1 MSSDFAV
8 DLRGVSKT
16 YRGGVRALRGVDMR
30 IHKGEIFGLLGPNGA
45 GKSTLVK
52 VMMTVISPT
61 TAQGTILN
69 APVGD
74 KESLRKVG
82 YLPEHH
88 RFPDYLTGRQLLDYF
103 ASLCGVPKA
112 ERRVRCEELLELVGM
127 KDWGDTKV
135 KGYSKGMRQRI
146 GIAQALMNDP
156 QLVVLDEPTDG
167 VDPVGRR
174 DIREMLSV
182 LKSKGKTV
190 LLNSHLLSELEMVCD
205 RVSIM
210 VQGLVSREGTL
221 DELTK
226 DQRAITIE
234 IEDTPD
240 AATHL
245 AHSVAD
251 GRFNDAEKVSINGN
265 TMKLPVTDA
274 RLAMP
279 VIDTLRA
286 RGVTVTALRPF
297 RPTLEDLF
305 IQAVTDP
312 TSGKALK
319 PGAAIADKGG
329 AQ

>member
-1 MSSDFAV
+1 MSTDFAV

-16 YRGGVRALRGVDMR
+16 SRGGVRALRGVDMQ

-61 TAQGTILN
+61 TAQGTILD

-103 ASLCGVPKA
+103 ASLCGVPKV
-112 ERRVRCEELLELVGM
+112 ERRVRREELLELVGM

-221 DELTK
+221 DQLTK

-240 AATHL
+240 ASTLL
-245 AHSVAD
+245 AYAVAD
-251 GRFNDAEKVSINGN
+251 GRFPDPDKVTINGN
-265 TMKLPVTDA
+265 IMKLPVTDP

-279 VIDTLRA
+279 VIDTLRT

-312 TSGKALK
+312 ASGKAFK

-329 AQ
+329 AR